1 MEYDEDIYE
10 KEIVDEMLDGDEISA
25 EEAGMM
31 LDYDEDFDRF
41 KEDFEE

>member
-1 MEYDEDIYE
+1 MEYEEDIYE
-10 KEIVDEMLDGDEISA
+10 KEIVDAMLDEDEISA

-41 KEDFEE
+41 EDIEE